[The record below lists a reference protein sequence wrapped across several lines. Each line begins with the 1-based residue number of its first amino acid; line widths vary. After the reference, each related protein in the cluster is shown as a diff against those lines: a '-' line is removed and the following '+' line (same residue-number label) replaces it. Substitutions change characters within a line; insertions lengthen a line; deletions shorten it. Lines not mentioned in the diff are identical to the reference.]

1 MITGAAETLGL
12 LDGEFLE
19 LFLEVLDVGHHTQQ
33 QVKNQRLHQQDTSK
47 LDDSRENIGR
57 SQNVVEIIQDSRLRI
72 QVYPS
77 LAGAVSTAKMS

>member
-1 MITGAAETLGL
+1 MSMITGAAETLGL

-72 QVYPS
+72 QVWLELFQRP
-77 LAGAVSTAKMS
+77 K